1 MEPENVHVKWAPGPR
16 PTQKLLERARASIR
30 LKHASLRTERAYL
43 SGMRR
48 DSLCHHKRHPKA
60 MGPAASEAL
69 LTHLALAGHV
79 ARSTQPQA
87 FHAWLLLSREALGLS
102 LADTGI
108 HAMRAHKQGTRP
120 VVRTK
125 DEVQRVLVAT
135 TGVDQWIAQLLYGSG
150 WRLIE
155 GLRLRVQDVAG
166 RLPEV
171 RGRAGKGQ
179 RST

>member
-1 MEPENVHVKWAPGPR
+1 
-16 PTQKLLERARASIR
+16 
-30 LKHASLRTERAYL
+30 
-43 SGMRR
+43 
-48 DSLCHHKRHPKA
+48 

-87 FHAWLLLSREALGLS
+87 FHAWLLLSREVLGLS
-102 LADTGI
+102 LADAGI

-135 TGVDQWIAQLLYGSG
+135 TGVDQWITQLLYGSG

-171 RGRAGKGQ
+171 RGRAGKGAKEHMTLLPAARQ
-179 RST
+179 TVRRDPLERVRMLHEHDLAAG